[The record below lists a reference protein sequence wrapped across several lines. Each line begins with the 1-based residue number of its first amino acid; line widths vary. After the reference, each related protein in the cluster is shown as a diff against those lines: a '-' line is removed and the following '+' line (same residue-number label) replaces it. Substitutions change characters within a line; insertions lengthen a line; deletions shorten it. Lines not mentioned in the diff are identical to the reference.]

1 MVPGCSGS
9 LSQSGTDG
17 GEEEYLRYRI
27 GKCYAYGHG
36 TERNYEE
43 AAKWFMQAGNN
54 PFAAYSLG
62 GQYLRG
68 QGVEQN
74 DELAYALFHM
84 AAVQGNAYAQ
94 YQLGRMCRDGIGT
107 KVDLYASKQW
117 YEKAYRG
124 FLAMEQVMADDK
136 LYYRLGSMNLTGTG
150 TEADLEQARYYFEK
164 AVELGNAD
172 ALYGLGRLY
181 LKQEFPDYDPAMGV
195 VYLEQAVE
203 KDHAFAKYQLGKGS
217 CFSLSPEW
225 PSNPVQG

>member
-1 MVPGCSGS
+1 MP
-9 LSQSGTDG
+9 
-17 GEEEYLRYRI
+17 EE
-27 GKCYAYGHG
+27 
-36 TERNYEE
+36 N
-43 AAKWFMQAGNN
+43 
-54 PFAAYSLG
+54 
-62 GQYLRG
+62 
-68 QGVEQN
+68 
-74 DELAYALFHM
+74 
-84 AAVQGNAYAQ
+84 
-94 YQLGRMCRDGIGT
+94 CRDIIPGYLGSAYLLALCLGVRHSRSHT
-107 KVDLYASKQW
+107 LPYHSEFQLAEYTCHL

-172 ALYGLGRLY
+172 ALYGLGRLC
-181 LKQEFPDYDPAMGV
+181 LKPEFPDYDPAMGV